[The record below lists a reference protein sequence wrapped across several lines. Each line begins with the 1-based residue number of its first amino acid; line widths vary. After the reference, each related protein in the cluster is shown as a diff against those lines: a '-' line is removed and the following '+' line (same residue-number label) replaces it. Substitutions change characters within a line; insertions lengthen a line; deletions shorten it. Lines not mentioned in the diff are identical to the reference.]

1 MAEAARQQA
10 PRKTAQKKPAPQTEK
25 ARQEKSVK
33 QRLYD
38 LPQAAGIVILCAL
51 LALSLFAGNFRALQ
65 GATPAAFIRQGDV
78 QNFVEARIEQASNA
92 VTVAERAGLSR
103 EAIAAVENA
112 CTALQDAKTAREISR
127 ADQTLSA
134 AVSELTTAQL
144 SGEDAKSMLRAADN
158 FTEQGSFLR
167 QEGRAFNEKAEKAK
181 AVYEKLPTKLLF
193 DQPDL
198 YEGI

>member
-10 PRKTAQKKPAPQTEK
+10 PKKTAQKKTASQTGK
-25 ARQEKSVK
+25 ARQEKSAR

-65 GATPAAFIRQGDV
+65 GATPASFIRQGDV
-78 QNFVEARIEQASNA
+78 QNCVEARIAQANNA
-92 VTVAERAGLSR
+92 VTVAERTGLSK

-112 CTALQDAKTAREISR
+112 CVALEDAKSAREISR
-127 ADQTLSA
+127 ADQALSA
-134 AVSELTTAQL
+134 AVAELTTAQL
-144 SGEDAKSMLRAADN
+144 SGEDAKNMLRAADN

-167 QEGRAFNEKAEKAK
+167 QEARAFNEKAKKAK
-181 AVYEKLPTKLLF
+181 EVYEKLPTKFLF